1 MNKMNIFEAID
12 LIDDDLIREADI
24 ISETSSNLITED
36 ESAFT
41 VSGVEVRS
49 SIRWQRIAALAS
61 AFILVAGLGA
71 VGALLH
77 KHRPT
82 RQIKPSEF
90 MIPAATEIT
99 SETDDKPTERT
110 EAATKKEKDK
120 EKETKG
126 STNTVPE
133 VNSKDEK
140 QPANINSGYD
150 TDEQESTVSEN
161 GTRPQT
167 TTKITTTKASKS
179 TVTTVTETRTNTSK
193 SEIFARLDN
202 LNYIPI
208 TCDGLPEYK
217 LITDDGQI
225 YWINLHGKYIW
236 KNGIDAEA
244 VLPDDIINW
253 LIENIDSIN
262 MQLTRYY
269 QEEETPDTTEP
280 WVIHLPCTKE
290 SDIAWSAYECPEM
303 FEILRS
309 IQYRQITAAEFAV
322 TDYEAPNTYLI
333 DRNDNNRVYALN
345 FEHRWV
351 MRYGTDG
358 TDCGDAPMPDRLY
371 ELFCGS

>member
-1 MNKMNIFEAID
+1 MNKMKLFEAID
-12 LIDDDLIREADI
+12 LIDDDLIREAEI
-24 ISETSSNLITED
+24 SSETSTKRSTED
-36 ESAFT
+36 ESAIT

-49 SIRWQRIAALAS
+49 GIRWQRIAALAS
-61 AFILVAGLGA
+61 AFILIAGFGGI
-71 VGALLH
+71 GALLH

-82 RQIKPSEF
+82 RHIEPSEVV
-90 MIPAATEIT
+90 IPPATEST
-99 SETDDKPTERT
+99 TAAEDKQTEST

-120 EKETKG
+120 EKETKE
-126 STNTVPE
+126 STNTAPTTNANEEKKPAV
-133 VNSKDEK
+133 VDSQSATDEK
-140 QPANINSGYD
+140 K
-150 TDEQESTVSEN
+150 STVSEK
-161 GTRPQT
+161 GTFPQT
-167 TTKITTTKASKS
+167 TTKITTKKASTS
-179 TVTTVTETRTNTSK
+179 TVTTVAETKTNTSK
-193 SEIFARLDN
+193 SEIFARLAN

-217 LITDDGQI
+217 LTTDDGQI

-253 LIENIDSIN
+253 LTENINSIN
-262 MQLTRYY
+262 MQPTRYY

-280 WVIHLPCTKE
+280 WVIHLPCTKA
-290 SDIAWSAYECPEM
+290 SNVTWRSYQCPEM

-322 TDYEAPNTYLI
+322 TEYEAPNTYLI
-333 DRNDNNRVYALN
+333 DSNDNNRVYALN
-345 FEHRWV
+345 FEHKWV

>member
-24 ISETSSNLITED
+24 SSETSSNLITED
-36 ESAFT
+36 EPAIT
-41 VSGVEVRS
+41 VSGVEVHS
-49 SIRWQRIAALAS
+49 GIRWQRIAALAS

-77 KHRPT
+77 KHRPP
-82 RQIKPSEF
+82 RQIKPSEV
-90 MIPAATEIT
+90 MIHAATEIT
-99 SETDDKPTERT
+99 SETDDKQTESS
-110 EAATKKEKDK
+110 EAATTDTKKNSKAEK
-120 EKETKG
+120 KETKE
-126 STNTVPE
+126 STDTVPE
-133 VNSKDEK
+133 VNSNDEK
-140 QPANINSGYD
+140 QPDDVNSRYD

-161 GTRPQT
+161 ETRPQT

-179 TVTTVTETRTNTSK
+179 TVTTVTETRKNTSK

-269 QEEETPDTTEP
+269 QEEETPDTTDP
-280 WVIHLPCTKE
+280 WQIHLPCTTAP
-290 SDIAWSAYECPEM
+290 SDPSITWREYQCPEM

-309 IQYRQITAAEFAV
+309 ITYSPDG
-322 TDYEAPNTYLI
+322 DYGMPNTYLI
-333 DRNDNNRVYALN
+333 DDNDNHRVYALN

-351 MRYGTDG
+351 LKYGFNGTDWG
-358 TDCGDAPMPDRLY
+358 YAPMPDRLY